1 MEVLHGRWNTQ
12 HKISPL
18 VWAGYCLT
26 FNTQKML
33 QALIHSKLGII
44 TLGVIQ
50 NVAKSH
56 WAFKLLVAVLT
67 FFEPIKNMYHLMLL
81 VIVINLITGWY
92 KNRKINKDKFSTKKA
107 RITAE
112 KIGLFTLYL
121 MVTYMFEVFIL
132 KSNENY
138 ASRVIAGILILSELK
153 SISENGDEILG
164 GKMFSLL
171 YRKINGLFKK

>member
-1 MEVLHGRWNTQ
+1 M
-12 HKISPL
+12 I
-18 VWAGYCLT
+18 
-26 FNTQKML
+26 
-33 QALIHSKLGII
+33 
-44 TLGVIQ
+44 
-50 NVAKSH
+50 
-56 WAFKLLVAVLT
+56 VLT

-81 VIVINLITGWY
+81 VIVINLVTGWY
-92 KNRKINKDKFSTKKA
+92 KNRKINNDKFSTKKA

-132 KSNENY
+132 KSTDNY